1 MLLITIV
8 VVSFVLMI
16 LSRGIKESGGAK
28 FAGNTLSGSAMGFP
42 GESGEAATYL
52 AAVKKA
58 DSERAYTGP
67 VDIAVSIYQKEGGA
81 GEDMP
86 IETRRIFFTLEPKE
100 DFRFSVP
107 FTGPELVLVFRAEEE
122 LAALRVKPE

>member
-16 LSRGIKESGGAK
+16 LSRGLKESGGTK
-28 FAGNTLSGSAMGFP
+28 FAGNTLAVSVMGFP
-42 GESGEAATYL
+42 GEGGVAATYL
-52 AAVKKA
+52 AVVKKA
-58 DSERAYTGP
+58 DSEKAYTVP
-67 VDIAVSIYQKEGGA
+67 VDVAASIYRKDGV

-86 IETRRIFFTLEPKE
+86 IETRRIFFTLEPEE

-122 LAALRVKPE
+122 LAVLRVKPE